1 MFVFSMRRVAALGL
15 LGIVSLM
22 LQACSPEVTLPNV
35 TLEQARA
42 EHASGKVLMID
53 IRESQEHATGVV
65 QGVVLLPMSQ
75 VAQRVAEIP
84 KQTDQPVLLI
94 CNTQN
99 RSRAVTEALQ
109 EKGFTNIRYVNG
121 GMSEWAKR
129 GWPMVK
135 PQDLLAPG
143 KS

>member
-1 MFVFSMRRVAALGL
+1 MTKFRFFAFVFLIAAALA
-15 LGIVSLM
+15 
-22 LQACSPEVTLPNV
+22 LQACSPEAALPNV
-35 TLEQARA
+35 SLEQARA
-42 EHASGKVLMID
+42 EHEAGKALMID
-53 IRESQEHATGVV
+53 IREQQEHATGVA

-84 KQTDQPVLLI
+84 KRADQPVLLI

-99 RSRAVTEALQ
+99 RSRAVTEALKEQ
-109 EKGFTNIRYVNG
+109 GFTNIRYVNG
-121 GMSEWAKR
+121 GMSEWTKR

>member
-1 MFVFSMRRVAALGL
+1 MSVILSRRWGMGLALAGVCWL
-15 LGIVSLM
+15 
-22 LQACSPEVTLPNV
+22 LQACSPEAALPQV
-35 TLEQARA
+35 SLVQARA
-42 EHASGKVLMID
+42 ELESGKVLMFD
-53 IRESQEHATGVV
+53 IREPQEHATGVA

-109 EKGFTNIRYVNG
+109 EQGFTNIRYVSG
-121 GMSEWAKR
+121 GMSEWAQR

-135 PQDLLAPG
+135 PQDLQSPAKP
-143 KS
+143 

>member
-1 MFVFSMRRVAALGL
+1 
-15 LGIVSLM
+15 
-22 LQACSPEVTLPNV
+22 
-35 TLEQARA
+35 LEQARA

-53 IRESQEHATGVV
+53 IREPQEHATGVA

-75 VAQRVAEIP
+75 VAQRLAEIP

-99 RSRAVTEALQ
+99 RSRAVTQALQ
-109 EKGFTNIRYVNG
+109 EQGFSNIRYVDG
-121 GMSEWAKR
+121 GMSEWARR

-135 PQDLLAPG
+135 PRDLLAPG
-143 KS
+143 PQ